1 MVPLERGGRINPSS
15 TDWLVPVCLSLVQE
29 LKTKK
34 LLCGFQKKI
43 SASLFQC
50 MRKEGD
56 DFKKDYLGYGPST
69 AIVTDQV
76 FQTLTKKIHR
86 ILTKLAN
93 YAHKHISSDFL
104 LSWLDLESFHLKG
117 SSTPKKWCGSSSMS
131 MSNVPMDIGQVHVQ
145 SSKSDI
151 YTVYLVFSP

>member
-1 MVPLERGGRINPSS
+1 MVPLERGGRINPSL
-15 TDWLVPVCLSLVQE
+15 TDWLVSVWLSLVQE
-29 LKTKK
+29 SKTKK

-43 SASLFQC
+43 PSIFVSVYAQRRWWFQKGLPWVWSLHCYCDWSGISNVEQ
-50 MRKEGD
+50 
-56 DFKKDYLGYGPST
+56 
-69 AIVTDQV
+69 
-76 FQTLTKKIHR
+76 KIHR
-86 ILTKLAN
+86 IFTKLAN

>member
-15 TDWLVPVCLSLVQE
+15 TDWLVSVCLSLVQE

-76 FQTLTKKIHR
+76 FQTLTKK
-86 ILTKLAN
+86 
-93 YAHKHISSDFL
+93 
-104 LSWLDLESFHLKG
+104 
-117 SSTPKKWCGSSSMS
+117 STE
-131 MSNVPMDIGQVHVQ
+131 
-145 SSKSDI
+145 
-151 YTVYLVFSP
+151 F